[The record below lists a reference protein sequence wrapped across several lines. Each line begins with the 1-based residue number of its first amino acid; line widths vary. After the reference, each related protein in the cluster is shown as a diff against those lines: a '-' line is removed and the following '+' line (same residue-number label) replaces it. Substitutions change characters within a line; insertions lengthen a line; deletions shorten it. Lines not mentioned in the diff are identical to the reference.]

1 MASDVRRASKMIE
14 IERLAKQ
21 RIAIAHAD
29 DQLFEDAQEGARQ
42 REAGDTGVPWR
53 ELRDAG

>member
-1 MASDVRRASKMIE
+1 MVSEVMRASQMIE

-42 REAGDTGVPWR
+42 REAGDTGVPWL
-53 ELRDAG
+53 ELRDAV